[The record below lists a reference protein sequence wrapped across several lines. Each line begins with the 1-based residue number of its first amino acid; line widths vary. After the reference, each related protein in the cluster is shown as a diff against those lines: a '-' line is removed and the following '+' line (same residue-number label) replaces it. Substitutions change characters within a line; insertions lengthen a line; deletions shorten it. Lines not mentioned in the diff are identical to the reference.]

1 MSNSTDLNAD
11 ALRQAE
17 ARYESEVKDN
27 LTRNYIAQLLHGML
41 GQTGFRF
48 VNAPT
53 FLPAYLMMLSDGSE
67 FVVGLGLALQAF
79 GMTLTPIFGASL
91 IEHRK
96 RVLPVGFVIGS
107 GMRSIVLLMAMAGF
121 FLEGQA
127 TLIALLVLLGLFG
140 IFEGM
145 QGVVF
150 NFLTSKVIP
159 VSKRGRLSGIR
170 NFLAGGVA
178 AMVAW
183 VGGEYLLGDTPDQ
196 IGYSWIF
203 LLAFCLTSCGLL
215 MLLMLREPEPPTVR
229 DKLGFRDRLSEIPA
243 LLRSDPAFT
252 RYFLARTMAT
262 MGRMA
267 MPFYILY
274 AGQTMDLTGQTL
286 GIITFAFTISA
297 TVSNLIWGFIA
308 DRKGFRAA
316 YLLSILLWVLSTIL
330 LMFADGLVATVVV
343 FVGIGAASQGFRVAS
358 MMLTLEFGSR
368 DDLPIR
374 IAIAN
379 TASEIAGTLGPLSGG
394 IIAAI
399 WGYES
404 VFILSITFLL
414 IGGTIVKLF
423 VPEPRHAKISF
434 GD

>member
-17 ARYESEVKDN
+17 ARYESEVKGN

-107 GMRSIVLLMAMAGF
+107 GMRSMVLLMAMAGF

-183 VGGEYLLGDTPDQ
+183 VGGKYLLGDTPDQ
-196 IGYSWIF
+196 IGYSRIF